1 MWTFHAIQS
10 LIHNT
15 SAFAIRCM
23 IMLTQSGTMMPK
35 KLSGSPMNTDHIQSL
50 LSELSEQE
58 QQQFE
63 DILEQL
69 KSVNGDM
76 SQLSAEHQQMLTA
89 LAADHRVSEG
99 ETSAAESDLTAVTTT
114 AEASDEDDTVTTSTV
129 AEVPDRSPTDTPF
142 GQYVVERIKTL
153 CEGGS
158 SMSDAVR
165 YAFHNKYLPPS
176 LREEVICK
184 DILQRYQTDILTLAD
199 SFKSL
204 ESAHLADAKLLVGF
218 AWFAVVY
225 DCYQYVEAYGD
236 LN

>member
-1 MWTFHAIQS
+1 
-10 LIHNT
+10 
-15 SAFAIRCM
+15 
-23 IMLTQSGTMMPK
+23 
-35 KLSGSPMNTDHIQSL
+35 MNTDHIQSL
-50 LSELSEQE
+50 ISELSVQE

-63 DILEQL
+63 EILDQL
-69 KSVNGDM
+69 KSFNGDM
-76 SQLSAEHQQMLTA
+76 SQLSTEHQQMLTQ
-89 LAADHRVSEG
+89 LAADHRVTEE
-99 ETSAAESDLTAVTTT
+99 ETSSTDCSSTAVTAT
-114 AEASDEDDTVTTSTV
+114 AEVSDKDDNVAARNV
-129 AEVPDRSPTDTPF
+129 AEAPDRSPTVTPF

-204 ESAHLADAKLLVGF
+204 ESAQLADAKLLVGF